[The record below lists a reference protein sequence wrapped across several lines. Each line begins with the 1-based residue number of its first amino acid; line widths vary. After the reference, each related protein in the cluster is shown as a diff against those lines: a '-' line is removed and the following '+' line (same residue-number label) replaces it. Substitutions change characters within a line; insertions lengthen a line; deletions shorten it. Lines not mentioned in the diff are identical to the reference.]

1 METTAPGDIIVSS
14 IQVAICCHCCHVLL
28 HQNCESSMD
37 RNISSPDIIYRVR
50 LQAVLVCHIRISRNI
65 RISCSESAQVTLCDV
80 EAVCP
85 GGGQCVGCHLENKG
99 GGNCVFFLPAKHP
112 PYCERVSE

>member
-1 METTAPGDIIVSS
+1 MATTAPGDIIVSS

-50 LQAVLVCHIRISRNI
+50 LQAVLVSYQNI
-65 RISCSESAQVTLCDV
+65 KKHQNI
-80 EAVCP
+80 
-85 GGGQCVGCHLENKG
+85 
-99 GGNCVFFLPAKHP
+99 VF
-112 PYCERVSE
+112 RVSPSYIM